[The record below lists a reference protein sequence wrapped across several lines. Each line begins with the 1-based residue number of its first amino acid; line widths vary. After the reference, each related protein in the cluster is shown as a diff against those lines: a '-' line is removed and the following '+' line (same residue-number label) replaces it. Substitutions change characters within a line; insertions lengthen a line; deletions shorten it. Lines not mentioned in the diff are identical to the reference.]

1 MDDSGRMF
9 RKDRKSSNKESMKDE
24 LLEIDEHLDWI
35 DAYIRHNCDLHKTCD
50 KCPMLYRRGGFLSQ
64 YCLWYEFLSCI
75 NKIEDNK
82 K

>member
-1 MDDSGRMF
+1 MF
-9 RKDRKSSNKESMKDE
+9 RKDRKSSNKESMQDE

-35 DAYIRHNCDLHKTCD
+35 DAYIKHNCDLQKTCD

-75 NKIEDNK
+75 NKIEDK
-82 K
+82 KND